1 MSENRKI
8 DFIRNQEECKEVG
21 ESLPIIDHRPLCRQT
36 IDLGAQADLG
46 LQADY
51 GRQPTQLFFNPNF
64 LVSGEKADNHEKQ
77 LLKILKKEVLLVK
90 PKNKPL
96 SQ

>member
-36 IDLGAQADLG
+36 IDLG
-46 LQADY
+46 LQADH